1 MMGSSGGC
9 INILKTFIKLSG
21 HEGKELAY
29 TCINPY
35 AAPGFLPFQPVE
47 DIEPPAVASAP
58 AHGDSGMVLKAPAAN
73 HQE

>member
-1 MMGSSGGC
+1 MDSSSVC

-29 TCINPY
+29 TCIDPY

-47 DIEPPAVASAP
+47 DVEPPYYAVA
-58 AHGDSGMVLKAPAAN
+58 
-73 HQE
+73 

>member
-1 MMGSSGGC
+1 MDSSGGC

-29 TCINPY
+29 TCIDPY

-47 DIEPPAVASAP
+47 DVEPPYYAVA
-58 AHGDSGMVLKAPAAN
+58 
-73 HQE
+73 